1 MLLTLQKNVI
11 MDNET
16 LRYLEQ
22 RFDSMTAKQDKVN
35 EQLFD
40 KLNAIHE
47 QTIRTNGRVN
57 KHDEQLSKIDTIHIN
72 CAGKEA
78 LKKYV
83 EQEASDKVKDT
94 KQYQIGALLLNV
106 SIVSGIVLGVMA
118 LIGKV

>member
-1 MLLTLQKNVI
+1 
-11 MDNET
+11 MDNDT
-16 LRYLEQ
+16 LIYLDQ
-22 RFDSMTAKQDKVN
+22 RFDSMVKNQNEVN
-35 EQLFD
+35 KQLFD
-40 KLNAIHE
+40 KLNLIHE

-57 KHDEQLSKIDTIHIN
+57 KHDEQLSKIDNIHIN

-83 EQEASDKVKDT
+83 EQEASDKVKET
-94 KQYQIGALLLNV
+94 KQYKIGELLLNV